1 MEALLVATD
10 ADLFLHL
17 AVALSSAMWAV
28 MLMMVVRMMTVPSST
43 SFAFMLMPVVSH
55 SSAHLLQ
62 FVSKITCETNRNYEA
77 EKQNYVPGKW

>member
-1 MEALLVATD
+1 MEAFLVATD
-10 ADLFLHL
+10 ADLFWHL
-17 AVALSSAMWAV
+17 AVALSSAVWAV

-43 SFAFMLMPVVSH
+43 SSTFMLMLVVSH

-77 EKQNYVPGKW
+77 EKQNDIPRKR